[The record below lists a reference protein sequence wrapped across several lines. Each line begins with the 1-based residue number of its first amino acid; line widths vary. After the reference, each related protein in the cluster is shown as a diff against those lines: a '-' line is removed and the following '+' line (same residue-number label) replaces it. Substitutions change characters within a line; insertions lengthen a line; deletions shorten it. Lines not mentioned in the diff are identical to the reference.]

1 MYKTN
6 QTLSDMNDNIM
17 DTIKAAAA
25 YVKER
30 LDGRTP
36 RVGIVLGSG
45 LGKLADRIA
54 DPVVIPYK
62 DIPGFPVSTAV
73 GHKGNFIAGTL
84 GGKSVIAMQ
93 GRIHYYEGYPMTQVV
108 LPIRVMI
115 LLGIGHLFVSNAAGG
130 VNPSFKVGDLM
141 IITDHLNFLPNPL
154 IGPNLDEFG
163 PRFPDMTRPYDP
175 ALIRKAEAIAAQEGI
190 PVRKGVYAAC
200 TGPCYETPAEYRYFR
215 TIGTDAVGMS
225 TVPEVIVARHSRI
238 PCFGVSV
245 ITDEAHFTNDS
256 DYVTDENVIVA
267 MADAAADKMTLLF
280 GRIIS
285 EL

>member
-1 MYKTN
+1 MKKN
-6 QTLSDMNDNIM
+6 VLE
-17 DTIKAAAA
+17 TIRVAAS
-25 YVKER
+25 YVAQR

-36 RVGIVLGSG
+36 QVGIVLGSG
-45 LGKLADRIA
+45 LGKLADKVE
-54 DPVVIPYK
+54 DPLVIPYK

-73 GHKGNFIAGTL
+73 GHKGNFIAGRL
-84 GGKSVIAMQ
+84 GGKTVIAMQ
-93 GRIHYYEGYPMTQVV
+93 GRIHYYEGYPMEQVV
-108 LPIRVMI
+108 LPIRVMV
-115 LLGIGHLFVSNAAGG
+115 LLGIGSLFVSNAAGG
-130 VNPSFKVGDLM
+130 VNPDFRVGDLM

-175 ALIRKAEAIAAQEGI
+175 ALVRKAEAIAAQEGI

-200 TGPCYETPAEYRYFR
+200 TGPCYETPAEYRYYR
-215 TIGTDAVGMS
+215 TIGADAVGMS

-245 ITDEAHFTNDS
+245 ITDEAHFTNAD

-280 GRIIS
+280 SRLIG

>member
-1 MYKTN
+1 
-6 QTLSDMNDNIM
+6 MNNNIM
-17 DTIKAAAA
+17 ETVRTAAA

-30 LDGRTP
+30 LEGRLP
-36 RVGIVLGSG
+36 QVGIVLGSG
-45 LGKLADRIA
+45 LGKLADKIG
-54 DPVVIPYK
+54 DPVVIPYGE
-62 DIPGFPVSTAV
+62 IPGFPLSTAI
-73 GHKGNFIAGTL
+73 GHKGNFIAGEL
-84 GGKSVIAMQ
+84 GGKTVIAMQ
-93 GRIHYYEGYPMTQVV
+93 GRIHYYEGYPMDQVV
-108 LPIRVMI
+108 LPIRVMM
-115 LLGIGHLFVSNAAGG
+115 LLGIGRLFVSNAAGG
-130 VNPSFKVGDLM
+130 VNPDFKVGDMM

-163 PRFPDMTRPYDP
+163 PRFPDMTRPYDLQ
-175 ALIRKAEAIAAQEGI
+175 LIRKAEEIAAQEGI

-225 TVPEVIVARHSRI
+225 TVPEVIVARHGGI

-245 ITDEAHFTNDS
+245 ITDEAHFTNDA

-280 GRIIS
+280 GRLIA

>member
-1 MYKTN
+1 MK
-6 QTLSDMNDNIM
+6 DNILEIIRTASAFM
-17 DTIKAAAA
+17 R
-25 YVKER
+25 ER
-30 LDGRTP
+30 LAGRVP
-36 RVGIVLGSG
+36 EVGIVLGSG
-45 LGKLADRIA
+45 LGKLADRIE
-54 DPVVIPYK
+54 DPITVPYR
-62 DIPGFPVSTAV
+62 DIPGFPVSTAI

-84 GGKSVIAMQ
+84 GGKTVIAMQ
-93 GRIHYYEGYPMTQVV
+93 GRIHYYEGYPMEQVV
-108 LPIRVMI
+108 LPVRVMI
-115 LLGIGHLFVSNAAGG
+115 SLGIGHLFVSNAAGG
-130 VNPSFKVGDLM
+130 VHPDFRVGDLM

-175 ALIRKAEAIAAQEGI
+175 ALVRKAEAIAAEEGI

-200 TGPCYETPAEYRYFR
+200 SGPCYETPAEYRYYR

-245 ITDEAHFTNDS
+245 ITDEAHFTNDA

-280 GRIIS
+280 SRLIAEI
-285 EL
+285 